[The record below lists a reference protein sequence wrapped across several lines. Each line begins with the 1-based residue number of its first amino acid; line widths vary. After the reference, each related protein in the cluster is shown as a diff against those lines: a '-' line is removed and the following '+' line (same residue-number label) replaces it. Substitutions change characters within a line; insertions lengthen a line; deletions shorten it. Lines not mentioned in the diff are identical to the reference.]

1 MVKSRYG
8 YELKSLDKP
17 AEGWLVAMCKAIG
30 MSGSEVASRMGLSRN
45 AVYQAER
52 NERDGAITINQMQK
66 LAQSMGG
73 EFVYA
78 IVPKGRVEDLIL
90 GQARYLVQARV
101 ERASVH
107 MALEKQS
114 LTRAQIKQ
122 RIEEVAQ
129 ELAHDMP
136 AEFWSAK

>member
-30 MSGSEVASRMGLSRN
+30 MSGSEVVSRMGLSRN

-66 LAQSMGG
+66 KWPNPWVVSSFTPL
-73 EFVYA
+73 F
-78 IVPKGRVEDLIL
+78 PKAGL
-90 GQARYLVQARV
+90 
-101 ERASVH
+101 
-107 MALEKQS
+107 
-114 LTRAQIKQ
+114 
-122 RIEEVAQ
+122 RI
-129 ELAHDMP
+129 
-136 AEFWSAK
+136 

>member
-66 LAQSMGG
+66 LPQSM
-73 EFVYA
+73 
-78 IVPKGRVEDLIL
+78 
-90 GQARYLVQARV
+90 VQRTRGFA
-101 ERASVH
+101 ERAVLVLSVV
-107 MALEKQS
+107 
-114 LTRAQIKQ
+114 R
-122 RIEEVAQ
+122 
-129 ELAHDMP
+129 
-136 AEFWSAK
+136 